1 MYRGRSMTRLY
12 YSLSLVLILK
22 NNMKTLLLAGVIVVV
37 MGGLVLIA
45 KYDPKPVEVTNTKLE
60 ETTVEAV
67 EEVDVVEK
75 AAQDLE
81 RVNRELDVEETRLV
95 DEQTVL
101 KTEHNAAV
109 EELNRQ
115 LTELKEQHAA
125 ENKVIA
131 DRLDEIRTIRSSF
144 Q

>member
-1 MYRGRSMTRLY
+1 MYKFITASM
-12 YSLSLVLILK
+12 
-22 NNMKTLLLAGVIVVV
+22 MFVV
-37 MGGLVLIA
+37 MGGLVLNA
-45 KYDPKPVEVTNTKLE
+45 KYGQPVEVNNE
-60 ETTVEAV
+60 EVDTATTTVEVV
-67 EEVDVVEK
+67 EEVDVVK
-75 AAQDLE
+75 QAAQDLE
-81 RVNRELDVEETRLV
+81 RVNQELDVEETRLV

-101 KTEHNAAV
+101 KTEHDTAV

-115 LTELKEQHAA
+115 LAELKEQHAA